1 MIQMFLLIFM
11 IHLSFLKIIKW
22 LWKLIWIWLIK
33 KKIENCYN
41 IPYSVSEN
49 NNIKTITMNSNID
62 MNNFDLKVK
71 PPVNNNDI
79 VNLQFIRK

>member
-1 MIQMFLLIFM
+1 MFLLLFM

-22 LWKLIWIWLIK
+22 LWKLFWICQI

-41 IPYSVSEN
+41 IPYSVSDN

-62 MNNFDLKVK
+62 MNNFNVTVK
-71 PPVNNNDI
+71 SPVNSSDI
-79 VNLQFIRK
+79 VTLQFINI